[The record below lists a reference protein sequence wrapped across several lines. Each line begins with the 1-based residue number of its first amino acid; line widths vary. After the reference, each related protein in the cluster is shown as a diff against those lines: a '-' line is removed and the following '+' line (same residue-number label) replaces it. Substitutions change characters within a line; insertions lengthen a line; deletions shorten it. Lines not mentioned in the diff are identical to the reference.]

1 MSHLHGKTNQKIK
14 LILMEEAKVLKQ
26 EAWIKQSV
34 LLLLLLYNGKNIII
48 YDGIKIIKK
57 VYYKNI
63 TFILFF
69 YNMLI
74 KYSI

>member
-1 MSHLHGKTNQKIK
+1 
-14 LILMEEAKVLKQ
+14 MEEAKVLKQ

>member
-48 YDGIKIIKK
+48 YDGIKIIKT